1 MSTPASAL
9 APQGQPQLYQP
20 TGGLFQPQ
28 GAAFQPV
35 PYLGLT
41 SNERSLQAA
50 IPSLQTRPMV
60 QTSMAPLPNSQA
72 MAFLAQQTGGAVSAS
87 NDPRVWTPEEAAAQT
102 DRALARIGQANPEL
116 ARTLAAQAG
125 KQVEAPDNRSFFQK
139 VIGGVGEILHV
150 THLDQVMEVMG
161 RTAHIVPEIVHDWGK
176 ESVWQNTWQSLSG
189 HSTTSW
195 DDVLADSGVLGHGL
209 LGSVIGFGLDIAT
222 DPLTYVTLGMGGLGR
237 EAAAKTAAIA
247 TTEAALRSGSIEGS
261 NVLLQE
267 AVGVARKA
275 AEKAGVK
282 LTEDELVTQAAKGL
296 FGLTEPGQAL
306 AEKAATGVVGRARE
320 LLGLVHPD
328 ARAGAM
334 FATTEF
340 GQQQALQEVLR
351 LADVGFKQ
359 SSTGGFARWS
369 AEAASK
375 FGIDKSAVENILK
388 SYVGRGTGVGIDK
401 TAYQFGKEAA
411 ASLGGVRLRFSIPVL
426 DIRMAGQRL
435 AFIPR
440 TMDFSLGRR
449 FAAGLSGQVRLMKM
463 ISRTEAATSD
473 MEAFWHGG
481 YKELKKANPA
491 VARKL
496 GGGARSPFYSA
507 SEAVGGLTAHFSSHA
522 KVLRGGGLG
531 ARYAAQTNVMSN
543 HIYQQAIDDIQTVRV
558 GDKALNGRQVAE
570 RVGQAESKLDEAGQ
584 LELYDALNEYRSLV
598 PTPGTTASNVYDARI
613 KAIVENGES
622 YEGELA
628 HVREAKDRAVKVEA
642 RIKELSQDSDLGDIW
657 RQVEENRTNAV
668 IGAGETPDTWN
679 EELQTL
685 DDIHPDDAT
694 RYSPDQTTWEADGV
708 STTTELNDQVLTD
721 TGDSGVAIRGLHGR
735 KVGQIGDSPRLADV
749 TTGEHGDLVQEL
761 ANAQGESILFG
772 AEPSGLAGK
781 VAKNGSGT
789 WEEVTK
795 GLSPEET
802 QTVLDHLRI
811 ARAKAQGILVR
822 SNNANRPASD
832 MFSSLQEEAANIME
846 RQARETSLS
855 PEEVAF
861 KEHPQLAFVGP
872 RRTLHIDRSTTTG
885 ELKKADE
892 AVDPVAEIEN
902 EIRPVLE
909 AMRDGQKP
917 ALDGLD
923 EDAAQVVRDVLEHED
938 KLDAQLADITTEIL
952 RKRGY
957 TDVEIAHDGGTEV
970 VSLFDPGTGTVPM
983 ARVNPGA
990 ARVVDGGSQLRATTS
1005 AAREAAS
1012 GVDSSKGNQL
1022 IRSIM
1027 RATSNMPRDA
1037 AERKARAMMAEA
1049 GKALKPHEAFFET
1062 KPLAALEQA
1071 SHDAASRVRNQFIGK
1086 AMRSAE
1092 NLGLSRGGYGA
1103 GPVGLAKYNVVL
1115 SEQGARWAQGLDDAR
1130 KSAMQRA
1137 AQVSDEHLA
1146 VLRREAERL
1155 GEETQNAQ
1163 RHLDE
1168 LAENNSSRLN
1178 GVLNEIRRNTKD
1190 EERMATPEDAA
1201 RKMDTFGR
1209 AMDMAFNEGDP
1220 AAYTHIG
1227 ESSAVPGAQIYRVGD
1242 PQDITKG
1249 VTYVTVEQA
1258 KDGTRHIISMRK
1270 VGASITD
1277 TVERNVSA
1285 ALTRDGYEHL
1295 GLGGELA
1302 DVHWHDMGISGDW
1315 DKMSRAIA
1323 AQEFYGTG
1331 GGMAAKYVKRQ
1342 AQSIMKDARSRA
1354 KGLERQYRDAQK
1366 KLDDASQEALGIEQE
1381 LNNIAYRQSSE
1392 RAPVMAA
1399 LVPKEDALRLTGMRT
1414 VALPGFEDH
1423 AMPAFMAEEFEHAM
1437 RGFPKLDGAHAHF
1450 RQFMSWWK
1458 TMATWV
1464 NPGFH
1469 VRNMEGGIFNNWL
1482 GGVTVHDYFTT
1493 GRIRM
1498 AAREISRGEPGKW
1511 AKMTLSSKEPDLVRS
1526 LLMAEPSG
1534 VLMGKELKD
1543 LTYGDLAK
1551 LTQSLNIN
1559 ASNGRMFAEAALP
1572 AEIEAKKYAGR
1583 KNFVERI
1590 PKFYTKPMRGA
1601 GTMTENVL
1609 RGASFVR
1616 GLRDGR
1622 SVMESRA
1629 FTMMRHGDYEDLTD
1643 WEYKWV
1649 RDLIP
1654 FYKWMRTNT
1663 PFQIHQLLESPGK
1676 LLAVQKAQRAVYSA
1690 KGLNYDAEQHRVPEW
1705 MGDSFTIPFG
1715 VAKDPKSGLSTYD
1728 TVMLDLPMSDM
1739 FMSGREFVSSF
1750 LPTVRPFLE
1759 SYIFHQSTF
1768 SAKPLTGKPVEMNPI
1783 FTPIAGLLSAT
1794 GLVTRGADGK
1804 AYMSDQTNNLLGI
1817 IPIYSRFKNFIFE
1830 DPNGASASKR
1840 MNVIASAAFGLQLRP
1855 VDQAALSSTELNF
1868 YYDQVLP
1875 TMDYLRGTGYTLP
1888 TTDDLSA
1895 TLGTTDQILKKLGIQ
1910 AGPPTDAAAA

>member
-1 MSTPASAL
+1 MSDLYTPAA
-9 APQGQPQLYQP
+9 
-20 TGGLFQPQ
+20 GGLFQPV
-28 GAAFQPV
+28 GAPFQPV

-41 SNERSLQAA
+41 SGERQLQTL
-50 IPSLQTRPMV
+50 IPSLQTAPLA
-60 QTSMAPLPNSQA
+60 QPSMAPQPNSQA
-72 MAFLAQQTGGAVSAS
+72 MAFLAQQTGGAVSS
-87 NDPRVWTPEEAAAQT
+87 SSDPRTWTPEEAAAQT

-116 ARTLAAQAG
+116 ARTLAEQAG
-125 KQVEAPDNRSFFQK
+125 KQVDAPDNRSFFQK
-139 VIGGVGEILHV
+139 VLGGVGEVLHV

-176 ESVWQNTWQSLSG
+176 ESVWTNAWQALAG

-195 DDVLADSGVLGHGL
+195 DDVLADSHILGHGL
-209 LGSVIGFGLDIAT
+209 LGSIVGFGLDLAT
-222 DPLTYVTLGMGGLGR
+222 DPLTYATFGLGGLGR
-237 EAAAKTAAIA
+237 EAAAKTASIA
-247 TTEAALRSGSIEGS
+247 VVESALKEGGIEGTGI
-261 NVLLQE
+261 VMAQGM
-267 AVGVARKA
+267 ATARAA
-275 AEKAGVK
+275 AEKAGIK
-282 LTEDELVTQAAKGL
+282 LTEDELRTQVAKGI
-296 FGLTEPGQAL
+296 FSLTEPGQAL
-306 AEKAATGVVGRARE
+306 AEKSASGIVGRARE

-334 FATTEF
+334 FAMEDEA
-340 GQQQALQEVLR
+340 GQTALQEIIR
-351 LADVGFKQ
+351 LADTGFKQ
-359 SSTGGFARWS
+359 ASTGGFQRWS
-369 AEAASK
+369 AEAAAK
-375 FGIDKSAVENILK
+375 FGINKSEVEGILK
-388 SYVGRGTGVGIDK
+388 QYVSRGTGSGIAR
-401 TAYQFGKEAA
+401 TEYQFGKEAA
-411 ASLGGVRLRFSIPVL
+411 AALGGVRLRFSLPIL

-440 TMDFSLGRR
+440 AMDFSIGRR

-463 ISRTEAATSD
+463 VSRTEATTTD
-473 MEAFWHGG
+473 MEKFWHGG
-481 YKELKKANPA
+481 YKELKAKSPA

-496 GGGARSPFYSA
+496 GGGVRSPFYSA

-570 RVGQAESKLDEAGQ
+570 RVGQAESVAGENAV
-584 LELYDALNEYRSLV
+584 ELGDMLNEYRSLV
-598 PTPGTTASNVYDARI
+598 PTPGTTAQNVYEARI
-613 KAIVENGES
+613 KQVIANGES
-622 YEGELA
+622 YPGELQN
-628 HVREAKDRAVKVEA
+628 VRDLAERARIVED

-679 EELQTL
+679 EKLETL

-694 RYSPDQTTWEADGV
+694 RYSPDQTTWEADNV
-708 STTTELNDQVLTD
+708 SSTTPLDEGVLTD

-735 KVGQIGDSPRLADV
+735 KAGAVGDPPRLADV
-749 TTGEHGDLVQEL
+749 SSGEHRDLVADL
-761 ANAQGESILFG
+761 ATAQGETPFYGGEL
-772 AEPSGLAGK
+772 SGLAAK
-781 VAKNGSGT
+781 VEKNGSGT
-789 WEEVTK
+789 WAQVTE
-795 GLSPEET
+795 GLSDEEA
-802 QTVLDHLRI
+802 QQVLDTLQLG
-811 ARAKAQGILVR
+811 RAKAQGVLIR
-822 SNNANRPASD
+822 SGNANRPASD
-832 MFSSLQEEAANIME
+832 LMGQLLESHANILE
-846 RQARETSLS
+846 EQARSTSLS
-855 PEEVAF
+855 PAQLAF
-861 KEHPQLAFVGP
+861 KQHPVMTFVGP
-872 RRTLHIDRSTTTG
+872 RRTLHIDRSTGTG
-885 ELKKADE
+885 LKKADE
-892 AVDPVAEIEN
+892 AIDPVAEIEN
-902 EIRPVLE
+902 EIRPILE

-923 EDAAQVVRDVLEHED
+923 EGAQKVVRDVLEHED
-938 KLDAQLADITTEIL
+938 KLDAQLADITTNIL
-952 RKRGY
+952 KERGF
-957 TDVEIAHDGGTEV
+957 TDVEITHDGGVEV
-970 VSLFDPGTGTVPM
+970 VSLFDAGTGTVPM

-990 ARVVDGGSQLRATTS
+990 SRVVDGGSQLRATTT
-1005 AAREAAS
+1005 AAREAA
-1012 GVDSSKGNQL
+1012 GGENSSANEL
-1022 IRSIM
+1022 IRRIM
-1027 RATSNMPRDA
+1027 RATSNMPREQG
-1037 AERKARAMMAEA
+1037 ERRAREMMAEA
-1049 GKALKPHEAFFET
+1049 GKKLEPGEAFFET

-1103 GPVGLAKYNVVL
+1103 GAVGLGRYNVVL
-1115 SEQGARWAQGLDDAR
+1115 SEQGVRWAQGLDEAKR
-1130 KSAMQRA
+1130 SAMERA
-1137 AQVSDEHLA
+1137 ARVSDEHLA
-1146 VLRREAERL
+1146 VLRREAERT
-1155 GEETQNAQ
+1155 GEESQAAQ
-1163 RHLDE
+1163 KALDE
-1168 LAENNSSRLN
+1168 LNDDPELLARRVADQN
-1178 GVLNEIRRNTKD
+1178 GNAPDLY
-1190 EERMATPEDAA
+1190 PPSA
-1201 RKMDTFGR
+1201 RQ
-1209 AMDMAFNEGDP
+1209 GDP
-1220 AAYTHIG
+1220 AGKPPPKVPEMDPETGRVKYGDPRPLAGDDAGFVYHAGPMDQFRSYQADGILPKNIFRDSG
-1227 ESSAVPGAQIYRVGD
+1227 VPGAADQPDRLFVADSPDLAVNLAGRPGDHVMFRMRAEDVGD
-1242 PQDITKG
+1242 AVPEPLYDHSFAGTKKVEPQKLEYLGDDGEWHRLAVDKRAVLRDQKTQ
-1249 VTYVTVEQA
+1249 VANA
-1258 KDGTRHIISMRK
+1258 KK
-1270 VGASITD
+1270 A
-1277 TVERNVSA
+1277 
-1285 ALTRDGYEHL
+1285 
-1295 GLGGELA
+1295 
-1302 DVHWHDMGISGDW
+1302 
-1315 DKMSRAIA
+1315 
-1323 AQEFYGTG
+1323 F
-1331 GGMAAKYVKRQ
+1331 
-1342 AQSIMKDARSRA
+1342 KDA
-1354 KGLERQYRDAQK
+1354 QT

-1381 LNNIAYRQSSE
+1381 LNDIAYRQSSE

-1399 LVPKEDALRLTGMRT
+1399 LVPKEDALRMTGMRE
-1414 VALPGFEDH
+1414 VALPGFEKF
-1423 AMPAFMAEEFEHAM
+1423 AMPAAMAEEFEHAM

-1482 GGVTVHDYFTT
+1482 GGVSIHDYVTT
-1493 GRIRM
+1493 GRVRM
-1498 AAREISRGEPGKW
+1498 AAREIARGEPGKW
-1511 AKMTLSSKEPDLVRS
+1511 AKMRLSAKEPDLVRS
-1526 LLMAEPSG
+1526 LLLAEPTG
-1534 VLMGKELKD
+1534 VIMGKDLKD
-1543 LTYGDLAK
+1543 LTYADLAK

-1590 PKFYTKPMRGA
+1590 PQFYTKPMRGA

-1609 RGASFVR
+1609 RGAAFVR

-1690 KGLNYDAEQHRVPEW
+1690 KGLDYDAETHRMPEW

-1715 VAKDPKSGLSTYD
+1715 VAKDAKSGLSTYD

-1739 FMSGREFVSSF
+1739 FMSGREFISSF
-1750 LPTVRPFLE
+1750 LPAVRPFLE

-1768 SAKPLTGKPVEMNPI
+1768 SGKPLTGKPVEMNPV
-1783 FTPIAGLLSAT
+1783 FTPLAGLLNAT
-1794 GLVTRGADGK
+1794 GLVDKGADGK
-1804 AYMSDQTNNLLGI
+1804 AYMTDQTNNLLGI

-1830 DPNGASASKR
+1830 DPNGASATKR

-1855 VDQAALSSTELNF
+1855 VDQQALSSTELNF